1 MSKQLASYPSREE
14 VDRFL
19 TLKAVEKRVG
29 IGKTRIYE
37 LMAQQKFP
45 LPIKP
50 GGWRNMWIA
59 SEVEAFIEKL
69 MAARPTSIIERR

>member
-1 MSKQLASYPSREE
+1 MPAQESQAT
-14 VDRFL
+14 RFL

-37 LMAQQKFP
+37 LMEQRRFP

-50 GGWRNMWIA
+50 GGWRNLWLE
-59 SEVEAFIEKL
+59 SEVEGWLSKL
-69 MAARPTSIIERR
+69 MDARDNTFVVRR